1 MPIRNAT
8 RLTQGPSTP
17 ASIFGMTVWVTA
29 WAAVAIAVLSC
40 PPGSKVCAQEVTK
53 RVEPT
58 NKPTSHL
65 VATRGS
71 LKAGAFARN
80 IDPVSLPVWVSGGIV
95 AAKGERVIDPLFA
108 RSLVLEQGDDSIAVC
123 VVDSLAVPA
132 AIVLRAKEIVAEQI
146 GIPADR
152 ILISATHAHS
162 APCVMG
168 AHGTPVQEDYADLL
182 PGWIAESIVQAHARR
197 VDAQVAYEVTNADR
211 YIHCR
216 HWIMEPG
223 HAGGVLF
230 SGRDGN
236 IAMMNPGHE
245 NPFKIQQTAEVDRS
259 IPVLSVQTLD
269 GRPLSVLASFCTH
282 YAGAPALSSD
292 YFGVVAKEL
301 ERKLSTDAST
311 PFVGIMANGTSG
323 DANCID
329 FSRPP
334 QPFNHREVGKYVAQR
349 ILDLIPTM
357 RYQSTAKVDGQLETI
372 TVNVRVAD
380 TEELKQAEAYVA
392 TKMADR
398 SPSDDSL
405 PSNDPLPSNNDP
417 LPSNIEENY
426 ARETVLLSKMPR
438 TRDLPLQALSIGD
451 MVIAG
456 YPNETFN
463 ATGLAVRARSP
474 FAVTMNIGLANEYA
488 GYLPPADQ
496 FPLGGYT
503 SWRAR
508 TSCLEERAEA
518 MVVEGVNRCVQSLA
532 AKHFLGWAHANGLT
546 DKNDGPGDELVR
558 STPSTAVSPTESL
571 YHFVVDPLQ
580 RIELAASEP
589 NVIDPVAIR
598 FDDRGDLWVVE
609 MRDYPNPI
617 DPAKP
622 TGRIRVLRDE
632 NLDGIF
638 EADRLFADGLLM
650 PTGLQV
656 HRDGVLV
663 TVGGELWFLRDT
675 DGDGRSDDQKIW
687 LQGFAAENP
696 QLRVND
702 PDFGI
707 DTKLYLANGLRSSRI
722 SSGDQTVSIGG
733 SDVRYDVR
741 TGKAEAITG
750 PSQFG
755 MSWDRFGNRYFCSN
769 RNPCDTVLLES
780 DFAAR
785 SPLVGLAPMT
795 ESVLPAGER
804 STVYPLVNAW
814 TTSNLHAGQF
824 TAACGLLISDS
835 QHMPSASLGNALTCE
850 PTGSLVHRVGLG
862 RIRGKT
868 IAEEPARNHEWLAS
882 QDPWFRPVNLEEGPD
897 GGIYVVDMHR
907 AVIEHPDWVPD
918 ELKHRVDERWGDD
931 SGRIYRV
938 VRHDAPRIDPIFQQL
953 RDRPLRGR
961 SSSELVDALDHP
973 NEWVRKNAARIL
985 NDRDEPEVESLLLKY
1000 CRRNHQSPGFL
1011 RGIYLLQSRGAWD
1024 RGLMEL
1030 YTTWLDDSKSSDE
1043 AITDPA
1049 LRAAL
1054 WRASPSTDLGTLGL
1068 YASAW
1073 GAIADGTAEE
1083 LIACLQSAPVL
1094 SDPSKLDREF
1104 LAPLV
1109 ERASAS
1115 ADDPHVLLAIS
1126 AVVRENLVRFTGE
1139 FLDAAQTKLD
1149 QKKMVVNIA
1158 WPAIRKWVSL
1168 SARPDDVAWI
1178 QIRDK
1183 WYSEAMKRL
1192 ALEGM
1197 PSEAERR
1204 MVVEPQLRLAL
1215 AVAIGISSS
1224 ADRAWLAQHPEF
1236 WDRWISVLHRSE
1248 ISEPLKSEI
1257 LELLSQAV
1265 SPEQSEQC
1273 AKALA
1278 DWTAQS
1284 TEPSMMRRSLAAWAK
1299 HADPSITA
1307 WILDRWDGA
1316 TPAIRGELF
1325 QALRGR
1331 PERMAAWLDRV
1342 EQGGASLNAL
1352 DATQLQSLRQIAG
1365 ELQPRIHKLLEGRT
1379 NANRQQV
1386 IDRYAVVLHQSDLA
1400 SVDMLRG
1407 KQLFSQHC
1415 AACHRVDGVG
1425 TAVGPDVSDSRTQLP
1440 MQLLVSILDPNR
1452 AIDNNYFRITVR
1464 MTDGAIHDGIVV
1476 EESSQHLTLRN
1487 QTTPSIVL
1495 SKPEID
1501 SVKSSGVSLM
1511 PEGIEAQIDEAS
1523 MVDLIGY
1530 IKNWR
1535 YVGGE
1540 APRLKASVAPKPK

>member
-1 MPIRNAT
+1 MAV
-8 RLTQGPSTP
+8 GWKVCV
-17 ASIFGMTVWVTA
+17 TVVI
-29 WAAVAIAVLSC
+29 VILSWQ
-40 PPGSKVCAQEVTK
+40 PEAKACAQEAAAQEAVGQAAVGQKVTK
-53 RVEPT
+53 QTESR
-58 NKPTSHL
+58 NKPASLTG
-65 VATRGS
+65 ATRGS
-71 LKAGAFARN
+71 LKAGAYARN
-80 IDPVSLPVWVSGGIV
+80 IDPVSFPVWVSGGIV
-95 AAKGERVIDPLFA
+95 AAKGERVIDSLFA
-108 RSLVLEQGDDSIAVC
+108 RSLVIEQGGNAIAVC

-132 AIVLRAKEIVAEQI
+132 SIVLRAKAIVSEQI
-146 GIPADR
+146 GIPSDR

-168 AHGTPVQEDYADLL
+168 AHGTPVQEDYAEQL
-182 PGWIAESIVQAHARR
+182 PGWIAESIVNAYARR
-197 VDAQVAYEVTNADR
+197 VDAQVGYAVTNADR
-211 YIHCR
+211 YIYCR

-245 NPFKIQQTAEVDRS
+245 NPFKIRQTAEVDRS
-259 IPVLSVQTLD
+259 IPVLSVQTID

-292 YFGVVAKEL
+292 YFGVVAQEL
-301 ERKLSTDAST
+301 ERTLSRDTSA

-329 FSRPP
+329 FSRPA

-349 ILDLIPTM
+349 ILDLIPAMT
-357 RYQSTAKVDGQLETI
+357 YQSNVTVDGQLENI
-372 TVNVRVAD
+372 TVNARVAD
-380 TEELKQAEAYVA
+380 AEELQQAEAYVA
-392 TKMADR
+392 TKMRGR
-398 SPSDDSL
+398 SPSD
-405 PSNDPLPSNNDP
+405 NPLPSNDP

-438 TRDLPLQALSIGD
+438 TRDLPLQALRIGD

-463 ATGLAVRARSP
+463 ATGFAVRARSP

-532 AKHFLGWAHANGLT
+532 AKHFLGWAHANALT

-571 YHFVVDPLQ
+571 NHFVVDPLQ
-580 RIELAASEP
+580 RIELAATEP
-589 NVIDPVAIR
+589 NEIAPVAIR

-617 DPAKP
+617 DPTKP

-650 PTGLQV
+650 PTGLQF

-675 DGDGRSDDQKIW
+675 DGDGRSDDQSTW

-722 SSGDQTVSIGG
+722 ASGDQTVSIGG

-785 SPLVGLAPMT
+785 SLLVGLAPMT

-804 STVYPLVNAW
+804 STVHPLVNAW

-835 QHMPSASLGNALTCE
+835 RHLPLASLGNALTCE

-868 IAEEPARNHEWLAS
+868 IAEEPARDHEWLAS
-882 QDPWFRPVNLEEGPD
+882 RDPWFRPVNLEEGPE

-918 ELKHRVDERWGDD
+918 ELKHRVDARWGDD

-961 SSSELVDALDHP
+961 SSSELVDALNHP

-985 NDRDEPEVESLLLKY
+985 NERDEPEVESLLLKY
-1000 CRRNHQSPGFL
+1000 CRRNIHSPGFL

-1024 RGLMEL
+1024 RGLIEL
-1030 YTTWLDDSKSSDE
+1030 YTTWLDDPKSSEE
-1043 AITDPA
+1043 AIADPA

-1054 WRASPSTDLGTLGL
+1054 WRASPSPDLGTLGL

-1083 LIACLQSAPVL
+1083 LIACVQSAPVL
-1094 SDPSKLDREF
+1094 SDASKLDREF
-1104 LAPLV
+1104 LAPFV

-1168 SARPDDVAWI
+1168 IARPDDTAWI

-1197 PSEAERR
+1197 PSEADRR
-1204 MVVEPQLRLAL
+1204 MIVEPQLRLAL
-1215 AVAIGISSS
+1215 AVAVGIASSS
-1224 ADRAWLAQHPEF
+1224 DRAWLAKHSEF

-1257 LELLSQAV
+1257 LELLSQSV
-1265 SPEQSEQC
+1265 SPEQSMQC
-1273 AKALA
+1273 ATALA
-1278 DWTAQS
+1278 DWTS
-1284 TEPSMMRRSLAAWAK
+1284 RTTEPSMLRRSLSAWAK
-1299 HADPSITA
+1299 HADPSITV

-1316 TPAIRGELF
+1316 TPTLRSEMF

-1342 EQGGASLNAL
+1342 EQGGASLNTL
-1352 DATQLQSLRQIAG
+1352 DATQLQSLRQIEG

-1379 NANRQQV
+1379 NTNRQQV
-1386 IDRYAVVLHQSDLA
+1386 IDRYAVALSQSDLA
-1400 SVDMLRG
+1400 SVDMVRG

-1425 TAVGPDVSDSRTQLP
+1425 SAVGPDISDSRTQLP

-1487 QTTPSIVL
+1487 QNNPAMVL

-1501 SVKSSGVSLM
+1501 TIKSSGVSLM
-1511 PEGIEAQIDEAS
+1511 PEGIEAQIDETL

-1540 APRLKASVAPKPK
+1540 APGLNTSGAPPQK

>member
-1 MPIRNAT
+1 MAV
-8 RLTQGPSTP
+8 GWKVCV
-17 ASIFGMTVWVTA
+17 TVV
-29 WAAVAIAVLSC
+29 IVLLSW
-40 PPGSKVCAQEVTK
+40 PPEAKACAQEAVGQEAAAQEAVGQAAVGQKKVTK
-53 RVEPT
+53 QTESR
-58 NKPTSHL
+58 NKPASLTG
-65 VATRGS
+65 ATRGS
-71 LKAGAFARN
+71 LKAGAYARN
-80 IDPVSLPVWVSGGIV
+80 IDPVSFPVWVSGGIV

-132 AIVLRAKEIVAEQI
+132 SIVLRAKAIVSEQI
-146 GIPADR
+146 GIPSDR

-168 AHGTPVQEDYADLL
+168 AHGTPVQEDYAEQL
-182 PGWIAESIVQAHARR
+182 PGWIAESIVNAYARR
-197 VDAQVAYEVTNADR
+197 VDAQVGYAVTNADR
-211 YIHCR
+211 YIYCR

-245 NPFKIQQTAEVDRS
+245 NPFKIRQTAEVDRS
-259 IPVLSVQTLD
+259 IPVLSVQTID

-292 YFGVVAKEL
+292 YFGVVAQEL
-301 ERKLSTDAST
+301 ERKLSRDTSA

-329 FSRPP
+329 FSRPA

-349 ILDLIPTM
+349 ILDLIPAMT
-357 RYQSTAKVDGQLETI
+357 YQSNVTVDGQLENI
-372 TVNVRVAD
+372 TVNARVAD
-380 TEELKQAEAYVA
+380 AEELQQAEAYVA
-392 TKMADR
+392 TKMRGR
-398 SPSDDSL
+398 SPSD
-405 PSNDPLPSNNDP
+405 NPLPSNDP

-438 TRDLPLQALSIGD
+438 TRDLPLQALRIGD

-463 ATGLAVRARSP
+463 ATGFAVRARSP

-488 GYLPPADQ
+488 GYLPTADQ

-532 AKHFLGWAHANGLT
+532 AKHFLGWAHANALT
-546 DKNDGPGDELVR
+546 DKNDRPGDELVR

-571 YHFVVDPLQ
+571 NHFVVDPLQ

-617 DPAKP
+617 DPTKP

-650 PTGLQV
+650 PTGLQF

-722 SSGDQTVSIGG
+722 ASGDQTVSIGG

-804 STVYPLVNAW
+804 STVHPLVNAW

-835 QHMPSASLGNALTCE
+835 QHLPSASLGNALTCE

-868 IAEEPARNHEWLAS
+868 IAEEPARDHEWLAS
-882 QDPWFRPVNLEEGPD
+882 RDPWFRPVNLEEGPE

-918 ELKHRVDERWGDD
+918 ELKHRVDARWGDD

-961 SSSELVDALDHP
+961 SSSELVDALNHP

-985 NDRDEPEVESLLLKY
+985 NERDEPEVESLLLKY
-1000 CRRNHQSPGFL
+1000 CRRNIHSPGFL

-1024 RGLMEL
+1024 RGLIEL
-1030 YTTWLDDSKSSDE
+1030 YTTWLDDPKSSEE
-1043 AITDPA
+1043 AIADPA

-1054 WRASPSTDLGTLGL
+1054 WRASPSPDLGTLGL

-1083 LIACLQSAPVL
+1083 LIACVQSAPVL
-1094 SDPSKLDREF
+1094 SEASKSDRAF
-1104 LAPLV
+1104 LAPFV

-1168 SARPDDVAWI
+1168 IARPDDTAWI

-1197 PSEAERR
+1197 PSEADRR
-1204 MVVEPQLRLAL
+1204 MIVEPQLRLAL
-1215 AVAIGISSS
+1215 AVAVGIASSS
-1224 ADRAWLAQHPEF
+1224 DRAWLAKHPEF

-1257 LELLSQAV
+1257 LELLSQSV
-1265 SPEQSEQC
+1265 SPEQSMQC
-1273 AKALA
+1273 ATALA
-1278 DWTAQS
+1278 DWTS
-1284 TEPSMMRRSLAAWAK
+1284 RTTEPSMLRRSLSAWAK
-1299 HADPSITA
+1299 HADPSITV

-1316 TPAIRGELF
+1316 TPTLRSEMF

-1342 EQGGASLNAL
+1342 EQGGASLNTL
-1352 DATQLQSLRQIAG
+1352 DATQLQSLRQIEG

-1379 NANRQQV
+1379 NTNRQQV
-1386 IDRYAVVLHQSDLA
+1386 IDRYAVALSQSDLA
-1400 SVDMLRG
+1400 SVDMVRG

-1425 TAVGPDVSDSRTQLP
+1425 SAVGPDISDSRTQLP

-1487 QTTPSIVL
+1487 QNNPAMVL

-1501 SVKSSGVSLM
+1501 TIKSSGVSLM
-1511 PEGIEAQIDEAS
+1511 PEGIEAQIDETL

-1540 APRLKASVAPKPK
+1540 APGLNTSGAPPQK

>member
-1 MPIRNAT
+1 MAV
-8 RLTQGPSTP
+8 GWKVCV
-17 ASIFGMTVWVTA
+17 TVVI
-29 WAAVAIAVLSC
+29 VILSWQ
-40 PPGSKVCAQEVTK
+40 PEAKACAQEAAAQEAVGQAAVGQKVTK
-53 RVEPT
+53 QTESR
-58 NKPTSHL
+58 NKPASLTG
-65 VATRGS
+65 ATRGS
-71 LKAGAFARN
+71 LKAGAYARN
-80 IDPVSLPVWVSGGIV
+80 IDPVSFPVWVSGGIV
-95 AAKGERVIDPLFA
+95 AAKGERVIDSLFA
-108 RSLVLEQGDDSIAVC
+108 RSLVIEQGGNAIAVC

-132 AIVLRAKEIVAEQI
+132 SIVLRAKAIVSEQI
-146 GIPADR
+146 GIPSDR

-168 AHGTPVQEDYADLL
+168 AHGTPVQEDYAEQL
-182 PGWIAESIVQAHARR
+182 PGWIAESIVNAYARR
-197 VDAQVAYEVTNADR
+197 VDAQVGYAVTNADR
-211 YIHCR
+211 FIYCR

-245 NPFKIQQTAEVDRS
+245 NPFKIRQTAEVDRS
-259 IPVLSVQTLD
+259 IPVLSVQTID

-292 YFGVVAKEL
+292 YFGVVAQEL
-301 ERKLSTDAST
+301 ERTLSRDTSA

-329 FSRPP
+329 FSRPA

-349 ILDLIPTM
+349 ILDLIPAMT
-357 RYQSTAKVDGQLETI
+357 YQSNVTVDGQLENI
-372 TVNVRVAD
+372 TVNARVAD
-380 TEELKQAEAYVA
+380 AEELQQAEAYVA
-392 TKMADR
+392 TKMRGR
-398 SPSDDSL
+398 SPSD
-405 PSNDPLPSNNDP
+405 NPLPSNDP

-438 TRDLPLQALSIGD
+438 TRDLPLQALRIGD

-463 ATGLAVRARSP
+463 ATGFAVRARSP

-532 AKHFLGWAHANGLT
+532 AKHFLGWAHANALT

-571 YHFVVDPLQ
+571 NHFVVDPLQ

-617 DPAKP
+617 DPTKP

-650 PTGLQV
+650 PTGLQF

-675 DGDGRSDDQKIW
+675 DGDGRSDDQSTW

-722 SSGDQTVSIGG
+722 ASGDQTVSIGG

-785 SPLVGLAPMT
+785 SLLVGLAPMT

-804 STVYPLVNAW
+804 STVHPLVNAW

-835 QHMPSASLGNALTCE
+835 RHLPLASLGNALTCE

-868 IAEEPARNHEWLAS
+868 IAEEPARDHEWLAS
-882 QDPWFRPVNLEEGPD
+882 RDPWFRPVNLEEGPE

-918 ELKHRVDERWGDD
+918 ELKHRVDARWGDD

-961 SSSELVDALDHP
+961 SSSELVDALNHP

-985 NDRDEPEVESLLLKY
+985 NERDEPEVESLLLKY
-1000 CRRNHQSPGFL
+1000 CRRNIHSPGFL

-1024 RGLMEL
+1024 RGLIEL
-1030 YTTWLDDSKSSDE
+1030 YTTWLDDPKSSEE
-1043 AITDPA
+1043 AIADPA

-1054 WRASPSTDLGTLGL
+1054 WRASPSPDLGTLGL

-1083 LIACLQSAPVL
+1083 LIACVQSAPVL
-1094 SDPSKLDREF
+1094 SDASKLDREF
-1104 LAPLV
+1104 LAPFV

-1168 SARPDDVAWI
+1168 IARPDDTAWI

-1197 PSEAERR
+1197 PSEADRR
-1204 MVVEPQLRLAL
+1204 MIVEPQLRLAL
-1215 AVAIGISSS
+1215 AVAVGIASSS
-1224 ADRAWLAQHPEF
+1224 DRAWLAKHPEF

-1257 LELLSQAV
+1257 LELLSQSV
-1265 SPEQSEQC
+1265 SPEQSMQC
-1273 AKALA
+1273 ATALA
-1278 DWTAQS
+1278 DWTS
-1284 TEPSMMRRSLAAWAK
+1284 RTTEPSMLRRSLSAWAK
-1299 HADPSITA
+1299 HADPSITV

-1316 TPAIRGELF
+1316 TPTLRSEMF

-1342 EQGGASLNAL
+1342 EQGGASLNTL
-1352 DATQLQSLRQIAG
+1352 DATQLQSLRQIEG

-1379 NANRQQV
+1379 NTNRQQV
-1386 IDRYAVVLHQSDLA
+1386 IDRYAVALSQSDLA
-1400 SVDMLRG
+1400 SVDMVRG

-1425 TAVGPDVSDSRTQLP
+1425 SAVGPDISDSRTQLP

-1487 QTTPSIVL
+1487 QNNPAMVL

-1501 SVKSSGVSLM
+1501 TIKSSGVSLM
-1511 PEGIEAQIDEAS
+1511 PEGIEAQIDETL

-1540 APRLKASVAPKPK
+1540 APGLNTSGAPPQK

>member
-1 MPIRNAT
+1 MAVGWKVCVTVVIVLLSWQPEAKARAQEAAAQEAVGQAAVGQKVTKQTESRNK
-8 RLTQGPSTP
+8 P
-17 ASIFGMTVWVTA
+17 ASLTG
-29 WAAVAIAVLSC
+29 
-40 PPGSKVCAQEVTK
+40 
-53 RVEPT
+53 
-58 NKPTSHL
+58 
-65 VATRGS
+65 ATRGS
-71 LKAGAFARN
+71 LKAGAYARN
-80 IDPVSLPVWVSGGIV
+80 IDPVSFPVWVSGGIV
-95 AAKGERVIDPLFA
+95 AAKGERVIDSLFA
-108 RSLVLEQGDDSIAVC
+108 RSLVIEQGGNAIAVC

-132 AIVLRAKEIVAEQI
+132 SIVLRAKAIVSEQI
-146 GIPADR
+146 GIPSDR

-168 AHGTPVQEDYADLL
+168 AHGTPVQEDYAEQL
-182 PGWIAESIVQAHARR
+182 PGWIAESIVNAYARR
-197 VDAQVAYEVTNADR
+197 VDAQVGYAVTNADR
-211 YIHCR
+211 YIYCR

-245 NPFKIQQTAEVDRS
+245 NPFKIRQTAEVDRS
-259 IPVLSVQTLD
+259 IPVLSVQTID

-292 YFGVVAKEL
+292 YFGVVAQEL
-301 ERKLSTDAST
+301 ERTLSRDTSA

-329 FSRPP
+329 FSRPA

-349 ILDLIPTM
+349 ILDLIPAMT
-357 RYQSTAKVDGQLETI
+357 YQSNVTVDGQLENI
-372 TVNVRVAD
+372 TVNARVAD
-380 TEELKQAEAYVA
+380 AEELQQAEAYVA
-392 TKMADR
+392 TKMRGR
-398 SPSDDSL
+398 SPSD
-405 PSNDPLPSNNDP
+405 NPLPSNDP

-438 TRDLPLQALSIGD
+438 TRDLPLQALRIGD

-463 ATGLAVRARSP
+463 ATGFAVRARSP

-532 AKHFLGWAHANGLT
+532 AKHFLGWAHANALT

-571 YHFVVDPLQ
+571 NHFVVDPLQ

-617 DPAKP
+617 DPTKP

-650 PTGLQV
+650 PTGLQF

-675 DGDGRSDDQKIW
+675 DGDGRSDDQSTW

-722 SSGDQTVSIGG
+722 ASGDQTVSIGG

-785 SPLVGLAPMT
+785 SLLVGLAPMT

-804 STVYPLVNAW
+804 STVHPLVNAW

-835 QHMPSASLGNALTCE
+835 RHLPLASLGNALTCE

-868 IAEEPARNHEWLAS
+868 IAEEPARDHEWLAS
-882 QDPWFRPVNLEEGPD
+882 RDPWFRPVNLEEGPE

-918 ELKHRVDERWGDD
+918 ELKHRVDARWGDD

-961 SSSELVDALDHP
+961 SSSELVDALNHP

-985 NDRDEPEVESLLLKY
+985 NERDEPEVESLLLKY
-1000 CRRNHQSPGFL
+1000 CRRNIHSPGFL

-1024 RGLMEL
+1024 RGLIEL
-1030 YTTWLDDSKSSDE
+1030 YTTWLDDPKSSEE
-1043 AITDPA
+1043 AIADPA

-1054 WRASPSTDLGTLGL
+1054 WRASPSPDLGTLGL

-1083 LIACLQSAPVL
+1083 LIACVQSAPVL
-1094 SDPSKLDREF
+1094 SDASKLDREF
-1104 LAPLV
+1104 LAPFV

-1168 SARPDDVAWI
+1168 IARPDDTAWI

-1197 PSEAERR
+1197 PSEADRR
-1204 MVVEPQLRLAL
+1204 MIVEPQLRLAL
-1215 AVAIGISSS
+1215 AVAVGIASSS
-1224 ADRAWLAQHPEF
+1224 DRAWLAKHPEF

-1257 LELLSQAV
+1257 LELLSQSV
-1265 SPEQSEQC
+1265 SPEQSMQC
-1273 AKALA
+1273 ATALA
-1278 DWTAQS
+1278 DWTS
-1284 TEPSMMRRSLAAWAK
+1284 RTTEPSMLRRSLSAWAK
-1299 HADPSITA
+1299 HADPSITV

-1316 TPAIRGELF
+1316 TPTLRSEMF

-1342 EQGGASLNAL
+1342 EQGGASLNTL
-1352 DATQLQSLRQIAG
+1352 DATQLQSLRQIEG

-1379 NANRQQV
+1379 NTNRQQV
-1386 IDRYAVVLHQSDLA
+1386 IDRYAVALSQSDLA
-1400 SVDMLRG
+1400 SVDMVRG

-1425 TAVGPDVSDSRTQLP
+1425 SAVGPDISDSRTQLP

-1487 QTTPSIVL
+1487 QNNPAMVL

-1501 SVKSSGVSLM
+1501 TIKSSGVSLM
-1511 PEGIEAQIDEAS
+1511 PEGIEAQIDETL

-1540 APRLKASVAPKPK
+1540 APGLNTSGAPPQK